1 MHQCSLWCWKELDW
15 RPLWSVCG
23 SLLCDCDW
31 LMGAMSHYRV
41 TYGCNLALIT
51 YTISLTL
58 IRLSLRWVVT
68 DAGGG
73 GDGCSGVSDGR
84 MCWHW
89 QEVPAQWNRSPEGDT
104 AAIKATCSK
113 KTSWVFTQRGTE
125 SHQPSA
131 APVSGNE
138 SPPGLQP
145 WPRGR
150 PFMDDHFISK
160 QSAERLQTKDAQSP
174 KVTLPRQPWR
184 QIGRLEQR
192 IIPEIET
199 LKHSAQLALVQIPSR
214 HTLPLP
220 VNCWLKVQL
229 KTISMFKC
237 CDPSR
242 ETSYLMN
249 SSTWQALRVPVN

>member
-1 MHQCSLWCWKELDW
+1 MRGAGETGVQ
-15 RPLWSVCG
+15 G
-23 SLLCDCDW
+23 SQ
-31 LMGAMSHYRV
+31 
-41 TYGCNLALIT
+41 
-51 YTISLTL
+51 
-58 IRLSLRWVVT
+58 T
-68 DAGGG
+68 DECV
-73 GDGCSGVSDGR
+73 DIDR
-84 MCWHW
+84 RF
-89 QEVPAQWNRSPEGDT
+89 QRNETDLQ
-104 AAIKATCSK
+104 KATL
-113 KTSWVFTQRGTE
+113 QRLKPHVQRKPLE
-125 SHQPSA
+125 FSRSAAQRQSHQPSA